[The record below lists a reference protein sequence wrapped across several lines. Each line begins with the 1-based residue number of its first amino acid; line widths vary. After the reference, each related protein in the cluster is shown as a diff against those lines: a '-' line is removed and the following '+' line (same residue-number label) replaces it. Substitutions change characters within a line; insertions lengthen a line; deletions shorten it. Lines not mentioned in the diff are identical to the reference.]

1 MKNIIKILLVV
12 LAALP
17 MGLQAQST
25 CADQMKL
32 RKPTQPYRYNSASKS
47 AMCQTGRKY
56 EFVLPITK
64 GLEYRIQFFASTVFN
79 NNVDVKIIDMST
91 GEVVINVP
99 GRFDESKEVKFNQ
112 QTALQDYFDEKKNKY
127 FHPYFDFAPV
137 SSTSLKIMLDVKEVE
152 VPQDQVQGYSYGDD
166 YESQPRQ
173 NQTSTADEGYAVP
186 VEKIKGCITVYVTD
200 KESQE
205 DSF

>member
-1 MKNIIKILLVV
+1 MKSIIKILLVV
-12 LAALP
+12 LVALP
-17 MGLQAQST
+17 IGLQAQST
-25 CADQMKL
+25 CADQMKM
-32 RKPTQPYRYNSASKS
+32 RKPTQPYRYNSSSKS

-56 EFVLPITK
+56 EFVLPITQ
-64 GLEYRIQFFASTVFN
+64 GLEYRIQFFASPVFN

-99 GRFDESKEVKFNQ
+99 GKLDDKEVKFNQ
-112 QTALQDYFDEKKNKY
+112 QTALQDYFDEKKNTY
-127 FHPYFDFAPV
+127 FHPYFDFTPV

-152 VPQDQVQGYSYGDD
+152 VPQDQVQSYSYGDD
-166 YESQPRQ
+166 NESQS
-173 NQTSTADEGYAVP
+173 QTQSSSSDQGFAVP

-200 KESQE
+200 KVSEE